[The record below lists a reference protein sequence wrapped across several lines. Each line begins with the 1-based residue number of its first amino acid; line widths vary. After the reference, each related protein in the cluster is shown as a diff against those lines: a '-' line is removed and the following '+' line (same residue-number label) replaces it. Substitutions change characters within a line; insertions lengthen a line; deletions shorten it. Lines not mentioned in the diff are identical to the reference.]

1 MGIWW
6 IFFSSTQPVT
16 STTDRILATSP
27 SATREGASTVLG
39 MEPVQPQTT
48 SSVVLNTFNKD

>member
-27 SATREGASTVLG
+27 STTRERASTVHG
-39 MEPVQPQTT
+39 MKLVQPQTT
-48 SSVVLNTFNKD
+48 SSVVLNTVNKD